1 MTEVN
6 FKEEDVKIKIVKK
19 SNKPIAINSPV
30 KNQQHRIIET
40 DENNNYNFQGEI
52 PNELTGGLK
61 NIIIYGLSYPCK
73 NKKKL
78 AYNLHQSKY
87 TNKYLDK
94 YMSVDMISGLDDHTK
109 FGMVYAMN
117 FVDAFLTPPEQAPIQ
132 NIQKSDDTQKL

>member
-6 FKEEDVKIKIVKK
+6 FKEDVKPKIVKK
-19 SNKPIAINSPV
+19 SKPIAINSPV
-30 KNQQHRIIET
+30 KKQQHRIIET
-40 DENNNYNFQGEI
+40 DENNNYNFSGEI

-117 FVDAFLTPPEQAPIQ
+117 FLDAFLTPPEQAPIE
-132 NIQKSDDTQKL
+132 NIQKSGDTQKF

>member
-6 FKEEDVKIKIVKK
+6 FKEEDVKPKIVKK
-19 SNKPIAINSPV
+19 SKPIAINSPV
-30 KNQQHRIIET
+30 KKQQHRIIET
-40 DENNNYNFQGEI
+40 DENNNYNFSGEI
-52 PNELTGGLK
+52 PVELTGGLK
-61 NIIIYGLSYPCK
+61 NVVIYGLSYPCK

-117 FVDAFLTPPEQAPIQ
+117 FLDAFLTTPEQAPIE
-132 NIQKSDDTQKL
+132 NIQKSGDTQKF

>member
-6 FKEEDVKIKIVKK
+6 FKEDVKIKSVKK
-19 SNKPIAINSPV
+19 SKPIAINSPV
-30 KNQQHRIIET
+30 KKQQHRIIET
-40 DENNNYNFQGEI
+40 DENNNYNFSGEI
-52 PNELTGGLK
+52 PVELTGGLK
-61 NIIIYGLSYPCK
+61 NVVIYGLSYPCK

-78 AYNLHQSKY
+78 AYNFHQSKY

-117 FVDAFLTPPEQAPIQ
+117 FLDAFLTPPEQAPIE
-132 NIQKSDDTQKL
+132 NIQKSGDTQKF

>member
-6 FKEEDVKIKIVKK
+6 FKEDVKPKIVKK

-30 KNQQHRIIET
+30 KKQQHRIIET
-40 DENNNYNFQGEI
+40 DENNNYNFSGEI
-52 PNELTGGLK
+52 PVELMGGLK
-61 NIIIYGLSYPCK
+61 NVVIYGLSYPCK

>member
-6 FKEEDVKIKIVKK
+6 FKEDVKIKSVKK
-19 SNKPIAINSPV
+19 SKPIAINSPV
-30 KNQQHRIIET
+30 KKQQHRIIET
-40 DENNNYNFQGEI
+40 DENNNYNFSGEI
-52 PNELTGGLK
+52 PVELTGGLK
-61 NIIIYGLSYPCK
+61 NVVIYGLSYPCK

-117 FVDAFLTPPEQAPIQ
+117 FLDAFLTPPEQAPIE
-132 NIQKSDDTQKL
+132 NIQKSGDTQKF

>member
-6 FKEEDVKIKIVKK
+6 FKEDVKIKSVKK
-19 SNKPIAINSPV
+19 SKPIAINSPV
-30 KNQQHRIIET
+30 KKQQHRIIET
-40 DENNNYNFQGEI
+40 DENNNYNFSGEI
-52 PNELTGGLK
+52 PVELTGGLK
-61 NIIIYGLSYPCK
+61 NVVIYGLSYPCK

-117 FVDAFLTPPEQAPIQ
+117 FLDAFLTQIEQAPIE
-132 NIQKSDDTQKL
+132 NIQKSGDTQKF

>member
-6 FKEEDVKIKIVKK
+6 FKEDVKPKIVKK
-19 SNKPIAINSPV
+19 SKPVAINSPV
-30 KNQQHRIIET
+30 KKQQHRIIET
-40 DENNNYNFQGEI
+40 DENNNYNFSGEI
-52 PNELTGGLK
+52 PVELTGGLK
-61 NIIIYGLSYPCK
+61 NVVIYGLSYPCK

-117 FVDAFLTPPEQAPIQ
+117 FLDAFLTPPEQAPIE
-132 NIQKSDDTQKL
+132 NIQKSGDTQKF

>member
-6 FKEEDVKIKIVKK
+6 FKEDVKPKIVKK
-19 SNKPIAINSPV
+19 SKPIAINSPV
-30 KNQQHRIIET
+30 KKQQHRIIET
-40 DENNNYNFQGEI
+40 DENNNYNFSGEI
-52 PNELTGGLK
+52 PVELTGGLK
-61 NIIIYGLSYPCK
+61 NVVIYGLSYPCK

-117 FVDAFLTPPEQAPIQ
+117 FVDAFLTPPEQAPIE
-132 NIQKSDDTQKL
+132 NIQKSHDTQKL

>member
-6 FKEEDVKIKIVKK
+6 FKEDVKIKIVKK
-19 SNKPIAINSPV
+19 SNKPMTINSPV
-30 KNQQHRIIET
+30 KKQQHRIIET

-87 TNKYLDK
+87 INKYLDK
-94 YMSVDMISGLDDHTK
+94 YMSIDMISGLDDHTK

>member
-6 FKEEDVKIKIVKK
+6 FKEDVKPKIVKK
-19 SNKPIAINSPV
+19 SKPIAINSPV
-30 KNQQHRIIET
+30 KKQQHRIIET
-40 DENNNYNFQGEI
+40 DENNNYNFSGEI
-52 PNELTGGLK
+52 PVELTGGLK
-61 NIIIYGLSYPCK
+61 NVVIYGLSYPCK

-117 FVDAFLTPPEQAPIQ
+117 FVDAFLTPPEQAPIE
-132 NIQKSDDTQKL
+132 NIQKSGDTQKF

>member
-6 FKEEDVKIKIVKK
+6 FKEEDVKIKSVKK
-19 SNKPIAINSPV
+19 SKPIAINSPV
-30 KNQQHRIIET
+30 KKQQHRIIET
-40 DENNNYNFQGEI
+40 DENNNYNFSGEI
-52 PNELTGGLK
+52 PVELTGGLK
-61 NIIIYGLSYPCK
+61 NVVIYGLSYPCK

-117 FVDAFLTPPEQAPIQ
+117 FLDAFLTPPEQAPIE
-132 NIQKSDDTQKL
+132 NIQKSGDTQKF

>member
-6 FKEEDVKIKIVKK
+6 FKEDVKIKIVKK
-19 SNKPIAINSPV
+19 SKPIAINSPV
-30 KNQQHRIIET
+30 KKQQHRIIET
-40 DENNNYNFQGEI
+40 DENNNYNFSGEI
-52 PNELTGGLK
+52 PVELTGGLK
-61 NIIIYGLSYPCK
+61 NVVIYGLSYPCK

-117 FVDAFLTPPEQAPIQ
+117 FVDAFLTPVESIPIQ
-132 NIQKSDDTQKL
+132 NIQKSEDTQKL

>member
-6 FKEEDVKIKIVKK
+6 FKEDVKIKIVKK
-19 SNKPIAINSPV
+19 SNKPMTINSPV
-30 KNQQHRIIET
+30 KKQQHRIIET

-132 NIQKSDDTQKL
+132 NIQKSQDTQKL